1 MKRFSLGPLAIGV
14 LLARPV
20 AAQPP
25 GSDEP
30 PPPPPATTAPPEP
43 PPPPPHA
50 DLAPSGAGMAPGAP
64 QLGTETTVA
73 GPDVA
78 PASLL
83 GGKLQLRGY
92 LRAPMQVGY
101 GPRNDGA
108 PRHQLHATAR
118 IPHGSYTNLPS

>member
-1 MKRFSLGPLAIGV
+1 MKRFALCALAIGV
-14 LLARPV
+14 LIARPV
-20 AAQPP
+20 AAQGEGPDKATKSP
-25 GSDEP
+25 TGDE
-30 PPPPPATTAPPEP
+30 PPPPATTAPP

-50 DLAPSGAGMAPGAP
+50 DLSPNGAGMAPGAP
-64 QLGTETTVA
+64 QLGTEAVTA

-101 GPRNDGA
+101 GPRNDAA
-108 PRHQLHATAR
+108 PGH
-118 IPHGSYTNLPS
+118 